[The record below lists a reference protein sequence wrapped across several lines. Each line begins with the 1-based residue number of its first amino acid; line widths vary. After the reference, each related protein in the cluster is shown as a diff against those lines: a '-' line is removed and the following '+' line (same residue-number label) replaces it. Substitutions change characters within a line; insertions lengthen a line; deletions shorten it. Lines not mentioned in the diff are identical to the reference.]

1 MINGFWKM
9 TRSLITLVALILT
22 ITVVY
27 IVHQKYDQPLTRL
40 SLCKELMPE
49 ESTDSWT
56 REYYA
61 MQAASRIR
69 GLESI
74 RKTTKN
80 FLNLYDAIVPEVFC
94 RNLVRV
100 GSVLDGGKWV
110 CNPTAMLRKNCSIYS
125 LGLHDEISFDHDIQ
139 EINNFSCR
147 IHGYDM
153 VKQSPVTVKQYYAIN
168 GKVEA
173 LKIGP
178 KTDASKNVYFIG
190 DLVSRN
196 NDKNVEFLKIDI
208 EGAEHNSLIPFL
220 EIYKVCQLF
229 VEIHGTPLKHV
240 TLLQQIARLDYAL
253 FSYEVNGACT
263 NCCEY
268 SFIHYS
274 CMSQYGVTKLY
285 LYLKFVNPSTN

>member
-1 MINGFWKM
+1 M
-9 TRSLITLVALILT
+9 TRNLTTLAALILT
-22 ITVVY
+22 ATTVVY
-27 IVHQKYDQPLTRL
+27 IVHQKYDQPLNLL
-40 SLCKELMPE
+40 SLCKEPYPE

-56 REYYA
+56 REYFA
-61 MQAASRIR
+61 TQAASRIR

-74 RKTTKN
+74 RKTTKSY
-80 FLNLYDAIVPEVFC
+80 LNLYNAIVPEVFC
-94 RNLVRV
+94 RNLVRI

-110 CNPTAMLRKNCSIYS
+110 CNPIAMLRKNCSIYS
-125 LGLHDEISFDHDIQ
+125 LGLHEEISFDHDIQ

-147 IHGYDM
+147 IYGYDM
-153 VKQSPVTVKQYYAIN
+153 VKQSSATVQRYHAIN
-168 GKVEA
+168 GEVEA

-178 KTDASKNVYFIG
+178 KTNASDNMYFLG

-196 NDKNVEFLKIDI
+196 NDKHVEFLKIDI

-229 VEIHGTPLKHV
+229 VEIHGAPLEHV

-253 FSYEVNGACT
+253 FSYEVNGGYKEY
-263 NCCEY
+263 CEY

-274 CMSQYGVTKLY
+274 CMSQYGVTKLH
-285 LYLKFVNPSTN
+285 LYLKFVNASTS